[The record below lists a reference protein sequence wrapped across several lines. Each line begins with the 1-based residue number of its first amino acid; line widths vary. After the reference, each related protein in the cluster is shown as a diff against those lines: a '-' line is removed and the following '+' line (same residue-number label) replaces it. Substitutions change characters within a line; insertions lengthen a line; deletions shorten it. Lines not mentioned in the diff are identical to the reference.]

1 MPARKDSPPAG
12 ELSPGLR
19 RYLLVTAFL
28 AGAAV
33 LVVEILGAKM
43 LTPYFG
49 ASHFVWTA
57 QITVTL
63 LALAAGYYVG
73 GWWAD
78 HRADPGRIYA
88 ALAAAGVWLAAT
100 VVFCEPLAYFGLKF
114 PLALGSV
121 IAALG
126 LFLVPLAL
134 MAMVGPFFVRVL
146 ASSLHGLGR
155 TVGRL
160 SALSTVGSVVGVV
173 LVGYV
178 LIPLCRDSRSM
189 LGCAAGLVLLALI
202 HFAVFARGGGKAGAA
217 GALVAVAVLG
227 AAGLR
232 LESLRRP
239 AGATEVAYAN
249 SHFGRL
255 QVLDFTDGTTRF
267 LANDFLVQNTY
278 DIATGRSRSM
288 FTEMLRAL
296 SWKYTPRLE
305 SALSLG
311 MGVGIVPM
319 QLAAEGVRVDVVEI
333 NPAIVPL
340 AERWFGFRRD
350 AVTLHL
356 DDARHFLRVNT
367 NRFDTIHLDAFLG
380 DSCPTHLMSR
390 EAFAAMRD
398 RLTPEGTLVLNTF
411 ASLDPRKDFFAGSL
425 QKTLASVFRSVVI
438 HPGRNGNTFFVA
450 SDRAPLTPVR
460 EPDLTAV
467 PPMLGP
473 VVRDTLA
480 ARVTG
485 PLPGGIVLTDDYNPV
500 EFRDAPQ
507 REAVRRALAL
517 AMESR

>member
-1 MPARKDSPPAG
+1 MAG

-19 RYLLVTAFL
+19 RYLFVTAFL
-28 AGAAV
+28 TGAAV

-78 HRADPGRIYA
+78 RETEPGRIYA

-100 VVFCEPLAYFGLKF
+100 VVFCERLAYFGLKY
-114 PLALGSV
+114 PLAAGSV

-126 LFLVPLAL
+126 LFFVPLAL
-134 MAMVGPFFVRVL
+134 MATVGPFFVRVL
-146 ASSLHGLGR
+146 APGLAGLGR

-160 SALSTVGSVVGVV
+160 SALSTVGSVAGVV
-173 LVGYV
+173 LIGYV
-178 LIPLCRDSRSM
+178 LIPLCRDSVSM
-189 LGCAAGLVLLALI
+189 LGCAAALVVLALI
-202 HFAVFARGGGKAGAA
+202 YFAAWGRGGQKVAP
-217 GALVAVAVLG
+217 AVAALLAVGLLG

-232 LESLRRP
+232 LEGLRRP
-239 AGATEVAYAN
+239 AGAVEVARAN

-255 QVLDFTDGTTRF
+255 QVLDFPGGSRRY

-278 DIATGRSRSM
+278 DPATGRSQSM

-296 SWKYTPRLE
+296 SLAYTPRLE
-305 SALSLG
+305 TALSLG

-319 QLAAEGVRVDVVEI
+319 QLADEGVRVDVVEI
-333 NPAIVPL
+333 NPAMVPL

-356 DDARHFLRVNT
+356 DDARHFLRVST
-367 NRFDTIHLDAFLG
+367 NRWDTIHLDAFLG

-390 EAFAAMRD
+390 EAFAAMHG
-398 RLTPEGTLVLNTF
+398 RLTPEGTLVINTF

-425 QKTLASVFRSVVI
+425 QKTLAAVFRSVVI

-450 SDRAPLTPVR
+450 SDRAPLVPVR
-460 EPDLTAV
+460 EPDLTKV
-467 PPMLGP
+467 PAMLGP
-473 VVRDTLA
+473 LVRDTLA
-480 ARVTG
+480 SRVTD
-485 PLPGGIVLTDDYNPV
+485 PLPGGMVLTDDYNPV
-500 EFRDAPQ
+500 EFRDATQ

-517 AMESR
+517 AMETR